1 MRGKFAGVLLTTTA
15 MLLPVG
21 LFASPADAVGGT
33 VCKTASGT
41 ATFLPALPPVSSTV
55 KNKPTVTI
63 KNGKLAGCV
72 GGGVTSATLA
82 ATLKFGL
89 ASNCK
94 SLLGGAATNTKGTE
108 KITWNNKSTST
119 VTLTLAGVAK
129 KPTNINATG
138 PVTLGLFKGSKQSGT
153 LAFTLPAGACTTKP
167 LSTVTFKV
175 LPTSKIT
182 IK

>member
-1 MRGKFAGVLLTTTA
+1 MRGKFAGVLLASA
-15 MLLPVG
+15 MLLSVG
-21 LFASPADAVGGT
+21 LVASPAGAVAGT

-41 ATFLPALPPVSSTV
+41 ATFSPALPAVSSTV

-63 KNGKLAGCV
+63 KNGKIGGCV
-72 GGGVTSATLA
+72 GGGITGGTLT

-94 SLLGGAATNTKGTE
+94 SLLAGGATNTKGTE
-108 KITWNNKSTST
+108 KITWNTKATST
-119 VTLTLAGVAK
+119 VTLSLVGVAK

-138 PVTLGLFKGSKQSGT
+138 PVTLGLFKGEKQAGT
-153 LAFTLPAGACTTKP
+153 LAFTLPTGACTSKP

>member
-1 MRGKFAGVLLTTTA
+1 

-21 LFASPADAVGGT
+21 LIAAAPADAVGGT

-41 ATFLPALPPVSSTV
+41 ATFLPALPSIKSTT

-72 GGGVTSATLA
+72 GGGVTSATLT

-94 SLLGGAATNTKGTE
+94 SLLAGASTNTKGTE
-108 KITWNNKSTST
+108 KITWNNKKTST
-119 VTLTLAGVAK
+119 VTLTLTGVPK
-129 KPTNINATG
+129 KPTNITATG

>member
-1 MRGKFAGVLLTTTA
+1 MRGKFAGVLLATA
-15 MLLPVG
+15 LVLPAG
-21 LFASPADAVGGT
+21 LMASPLGAAAAGT
-33 VCKTASGT
+33 VCKTATGT
-41 ATFLPALPPVSSTV
+41 ATFSPALPSVKVTT

-63 KNGKLAGCV
+63 KNGKLGGCTT
-72 GGGVTSATLA
+72 GGVTGGTLT

-94 SLLGGAATNTKGTE
+94 SLLAGGATNTKGTE
-108 KITWNNKSTST
+108 KITWNTKATST
-119 VTLTLAGVAK
+119 VTLSLVGVTK

-138 PVTLGLFKGSKQSGT
+138 PVTAGLFKGEKQSGV
-153 LAFTLPAGACTTKP
+153 LVFTLPAGACTSKP

-175 LPTSKIT
+175 LPTSKVT